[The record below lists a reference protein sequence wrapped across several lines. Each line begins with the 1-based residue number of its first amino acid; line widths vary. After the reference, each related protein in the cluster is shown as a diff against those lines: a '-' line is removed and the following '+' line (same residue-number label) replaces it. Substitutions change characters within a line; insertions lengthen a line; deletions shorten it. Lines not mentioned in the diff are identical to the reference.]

1 MEVLKNML
9 VGLLAGDLVLWSLVV
24 IVALVAWVVADAAFL
39 ARGMQTKHSYDDDW
53 LHDRSQWDRS
63 EDDSTDRSSM
73 FGGLLGHGTNSDGTS
88 RM

>member
-24 IVALVAWVVADAAFL
+24 IVALVVWVVADAAFW
-39 ARGMQTKHSYDDDW
+39 RGDADQATVTMMIGCMNQS
-53 LHDRSQWDRS
+53 RWDRS
-63 EDDSTDRSSM
+63 EDDPLI
-73 FGGLLGHGTNSDGTS
+73 GALCLVGYGHGTNSDGTS

>member
-24 IVALVAWVVADAAFL
+24 IVALVAWVVTDAAFL

-53 LHDRSQWDRS
+53 LHDRSRWDRLD
-63 EDDSTDRSSM
+63 DDSIDSSTM
-73 FGGLLGHGTNSDGTS
+73 FGGQWGHGTNSDGTS